1 MKTPSS
7 SSSSSARPQL
17 HPADTLP
24 PNLSEWLAFGRQLTH
39 GSTPR
44 GAGGLAAATRLPSAP
59 RGDATYQR
67 AAGQPKPSG
76 SASALLRRT
85 AVVLT
90 LLGCLTAPLSA
101 DSLWKDDLGPT
112 MLSDKKAIAVGDI
125 LTIVVAENTSNSK
138 STSTKTAK
146 ASDID
151 ASISSFLYGPGASGL
166 LTKGGQYPALK
177 LGAKSNFDGGGQIAN
192 SETITTR
199 VAVRIVDV
207 LPNRNLVIE
216 GTRHTFSSGEQ
227 QDIIL
232 RGTVRADD
240 VQANNTV
247 FSYNIADA
255 TIKIIGKGAVSDAQK
270 KGWFTKFWDKVTP
283 F

>member
-7 SSSSSARPQL
+7 SSSSPARPPL
-17 HPADTLP
+17 HPAETLP
-24 PNLSEWLAFGRQLTH
+24 PNLAEWLAFGRHLTG
-39 GSTPR
+39 GSRLSGAGVLAGPRPPSVPR
-44 GAGGLAAATRLPSAP
+44 GES
-59 RGDATYQR
+59 TYQR
-67 AAGQPKPSG
+67 VADKPKTTG
-76 SASALLRRT
+76 SAAALLRRA
-85 AVVLT
+85 AVVFT
-90 LLGCLTAPLSA
+90 LLGCVTAPLPA
-101 DSLWKDDLGPT
+101 DSLWKDDAGPT

-146 ASDID
+146 ASAVD
-151 ASISSFLYGPGASGL
+151 ASISSFLYSPAASSL
-166 LTKGGQYPALK
+166 LTKGGALPAMK
-177 LGAKSNFDGGGQIAN
+177 MEGKNSFDGGGQIAN

-199 VAVRIVDV
+199 VAVRVVDV

-216 GTRHTFSSGEQ
+216 GTRHTSSSGEH
-227 QDIIL
+227 QDIVL

-247 FSYNIADA
+247 FSYNIANA

-270 KGWFTKFWDKVTP
+270 KGWFTKVWDKVSP

>member
-7 SSSSSARPQL
+7 SSSSSVPPQR
-17 HPADTLP
+17 HPAETLP
-24 PNLSEWLAFGRQLTH
+24 PNLAERLAFGRHLTG
-39 GSTPR
+39 GSNLS
-44 GAGGLAAATRLPSAP
+44 GAGVLAGPPPPSVP
-59 RGDATYQR
+59 LGESTYQR
-67 AAGQPKPSG
+67 DAGKPKPAG
-76 SASALLRRT
+76 SATALLRRA
-85 AVVLT
+85 AVVFT
-90 LLGCLTAPLSA
+90 LLGCVTAPLPA
-101 DSLWKDDLGPT
+101 DSLWKDDAGPT

-125 LTIVVAENTSNSK
+125 LTIIVAENTSNSK

-177 LGAKSNFDGGGQIAN
+177 LGAKSSFDGGGQIAN
-192 SETITTR
+192 SEIITTR

-207 LPNRNLVIE
+207 LPNRNFVIE
-216 GTRHTFSSGEQ
+216 GTRHTFSAGEQ

-247 FSYNIADA
+247 FSYNVADA
-255 TIKIIGKGAVSDAQK
+255 TIKIIGKGAVSDTQK
-270 KGWFTKFWDKVTP
+270 KGFFTKFWDKFSP

>member
-1 MKTPSS
+1 M
-7 SSSSSARPQL
+7 
-17 HPADTLP
+17 
-24 PNLSEWLAFGRQLTH
+24 LA
-39 GSTPR
+39 
-44 GAGGLAAATRLPSAP
+44 
-59 RGDATYQR
+59 
-67 AAGQPKPSG
+67 
-76 SASALLRRT
+76 
-85 AVVLT
+85 
-90 LLGCLTAPLSA
+90 
-101 DSLWKDDLGPT
+101 
-112 MLSDKKAIAVGDI
+112 DKKALAVGDI

-146 ASDID
+146 SSAVD
-151 ASISSFLYGPGASGL
+151 ASISSFLYSPAASGL
-166 LTKGGQYPALK
+166 LTKGGALPAMK
-177 LGAKSNFDGGGQIAN
+177 MEGKNSFDGGGQIAN

-199 VAVRIVDV
+199 VAVRVVDV

-216 GTRHTFSSGEQ
+216 GTRHTSSSGEH

-255 TIKIIGKGAVSDAQK
+255 TIKIVGKGAVSDAQK
-270 KGWFTKFWDKVTP
+270 KGWFTKVWDKVSP